1 MRKIPKRIEIMIR
14 DIKTL
19 LMVKKYVQMFK
30 MEEKKLYIEMSKI
43 ILLLVSF
50 GLPYFVDM
58 LCWSIVRYGLVKLIG
73 DWLL

>member
-14 DIKTL
+14 NIKTL

-43 ILLLVSF
+43 ILLSVSF

-58 LCWSIVRYGLVKLIG
+58 LCWSLVR
-73 DWLL
+73 

>member
-14 DIKTL
+14 NIKTL
-19 LMVKKYVQMFK
+19 LMVKKYVQIFN

-58 LCWSIVRYGLVKLIG
+58 LCWYVVR
-73 DWLL
+73 

>member
-1 MRKIPKRIEIMIR
+1 MRKIPRRIEIMIR
-14 DIKTL
+14 NIKTL

-30 MEEKKLYIEMSKI
+30 MEEKKLYIELSKI

-58 LCWSIVRYGLVKLIG
+58 LRWSVVR
-73 DWLL
+73 